1 MGIIFI
7 VESLKKIISRNFLPF
22 IKTTTKSLTLEMNKT
37 YKVHTDFDLDSMSQE
52 ENHCRCLRNESA
64 LTDLASFNQ
73 SYWDSLSKSDC
84 EE

>member
-7 VESLKKIISRNFLPF
+7 VESLKKIISINFVPF
-22 IKTTTKSLTLEMNKT
+22 TKTTSNSLTPEMNKT
-37 YKVHTDFDLDSMSQE
+37 FKVHTDFDLDSLSQE

-64 LTDLASFNQ
+64 STDLASFNQ
-73 SYWDSLSKSDC
+73 SYWDSLTKSEC